1 MDAYGLLRLQM
12 EWGADEALDEAPV
25 DRLRAARPAAA
36 PLVRAPAAPM
46 AAPMAAPVAPP
57 VVAPAAERARIAAEA
72 ADSLD
77 DLRTAVAA
85 FDGCPLRD
93 TATNLVFATGGPSS
107 PILVIGDPPN
117 ADEDRSGTPFA
128 GTDGQFL
135 DMLLGSA
142 GMQRGLLL
150 LTPLLPW
157 RPPGGR
163 PATAAEVAAC
173 LPFLHRLIVLA
184 QPARLVLTGPQA
196 VRAMIGTRPRAASA
210 AQGGIRKIACPVPGL
225 AEPIEALLLPFPAA
239 ALRQPAARREAW
251 AALRRMRRVVDT
263 RG

>member
-1 MDAYGLLRLQM
+1 MDAYGLLRLQI
-12 EWGADEALDEAPV
+12 EWGADEALEDAPV

-36 PLVRAPAAPM
+36 PVARAPASAPAAP
-46 AAPMAAPVAPP
+46 A

-72 ADSLD
+72 VDSLD
-77 DLRTAVAA
+77 DLRTAIAA

-93 TATNLVFATGGPSS
+93 TATNLVFAAGDPEA

-117 ADEDRSGTPFA
+117 ADEDRAGTPFA

-142 GMQRGLLL
+142 GLQRGMLL

-163 PATAAEVAAC
+163 PATAAEVSAC
-173 LPFLHRLIVLA
+173 LPFLHRLIALVR
-184 QPARLVLTGPQA
+184 PACLVLTGPQA
-196 VRAMIGTRPRAASA
+196 VRAMIGTRPRGG
-210 AQGGIRKIACPVPGL
+210 AQGGPRKVACPIPGL
-225 AEPIEALLLPFPAA
+225 ADPIEALLLPFPAA
-239 ALRQPAARREAW
+239 ALRQPASRREAW

>member
-25 DRLRAARPAAA
+25 DRLRAPPPAAA
-36 PLVRAPAAPM
+36 PLVRAPASAQ
-46 AAPMAAPVAPP
+46 AAPA
-57 VVAPAAERARIAAEA
+57 VVVPAGERARIAAEA
-72 ADSLD
+72 ADSLEA
-77 DLRTAVAA
+77 LRTAIAA

-93 TATNLVFATGGPSS
+93 TATNLVFATGEASA

-128 GTDGQFL
+128 GKDGQFL
-135 DMLLGSA
+135 DMLLSSA
-142 GMQRGLLL
+142 GLERGLLL

-163 PATAAEVAAC
+163 PATTAEVSAC
-173 LPFLHRLIVLA
+173 LPFLHRLIALV
-184 QPARLVLTGPQA
+184 QPACLVLTGPQA
-196 VRAMIGTRPRAASA
+196 VRAVIGTRPRASG
-210 AQGGIRKIACPVPGL
+210 AQGGARKVACPIPGL
-225 AEPIEALLLPFPAA
+225 ADPIEALLLPFPAT
-239 ALRQPAARREAW
+239 ALRQPVARREAW
-251 AALRRMRRVVDT
+251 AALRRMRRVMDT